1 MRFTFFQKGQLIKH
15 GMNGKKIKPQKA
27 RDEYAKLSYPTAQKT
42 ARRLDKALKAVS
54 LINSD

>member
-1 MRFTFFQKGQLIKH
+1 MRFTLFQKGQLIKH

-42 ARRLDKALKAVS
+42 AMRLDKALKEVS
-54 LINSD
+54 